1 MNEKILIKFPT
12 RNRRDKF
19 FKVLDLY
26 YQYIDDKENTYF
38 LITCDND
45 DNSMNN
51 QEVIDKFKTY
61 NNLSVDYSNNKS
73 KIQAINYGIDEHLF
87 DILVVAS
94 DDMIP
99 QTKGFDNIIRDKM
112 NEYFPNYDGILWFN
126 DGYQGNNLNTL
137 PILGVE
143 YYDRFGYVYHP
154 SYKSLW
160 CDNEFM
166 EVANKLNKQV
176 YINDVIIKHEHQVW
190 TGEKWDELQ
199 IINDSFN
206 DIDKNNFIRRKKN
219 RFGLR

>member
-1 MNEKILIKFPT
+1 
-12 RNRRDKF
+12 
-19 FKVLDLY
+19 
-26 YQYIDDKENTYF
+26 
-38 LITCDND
+38 
-45 DNSMNN
+45 MNN

-190 TGEKWDELQ
+190 SGEKWDELQ

-206 DIDKNNFIRRKKN
+206 DVDKNNFIRRKKN
-219 RFGLR
+219 RFGIR

>member
-206 DIDKNNFIRRKKN
+206 DVDKNNFIRRKKN